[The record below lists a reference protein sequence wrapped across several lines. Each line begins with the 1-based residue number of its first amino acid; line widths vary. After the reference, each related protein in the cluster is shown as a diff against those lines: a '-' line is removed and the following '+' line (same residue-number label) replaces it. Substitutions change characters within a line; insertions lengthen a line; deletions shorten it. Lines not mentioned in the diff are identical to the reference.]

1 LAMAIAHRLRRAFD
15 LDLDRAAKALSLVS
29 HRILH

>member
-15 LDLDRAAKALSLVS
+15 FDLDCAAKALSLVS
-29 HRILH
+29 HRVLH